1 MNALNWANF
10 SMSLVYFSAYLI
22 LQIKNLRVFNLN
34 EFSRA
39 TKIVFVID
47 FIYFTLWPV
56 SFFTQEMALF
66 GGKSSQTVQI
76 FLQIIYLSNVGSVF
90 SFQAFTVYRIISLMR
105 HEDVAQFAKVQQRIN
120 YERNIVITL
129 ASFCLI
135 IFIWTG
141 SSIIS
146 SNLENFK

>member
-22 LQIKNLRVFNLN
+22 LQIKLLRVFNLN

-56 SFFTQEMALF
+56 SFFNKEIGLF
-66 GGKSSQTVQI
+66 GGKSTQTVQ
-76 FLQIIYLSNVGSVF
+76 
-90 SFQAFTVYRIISLMR
+90 
-105 HEDVAQFAKVQQRIN
+105 
-120 YERNIVITL
+120 NIL
-129 ASFCLI
+129 
-135 IFIWTG
+135 
-141 SSIIS
+141 
-146 SNLENFK
+146 